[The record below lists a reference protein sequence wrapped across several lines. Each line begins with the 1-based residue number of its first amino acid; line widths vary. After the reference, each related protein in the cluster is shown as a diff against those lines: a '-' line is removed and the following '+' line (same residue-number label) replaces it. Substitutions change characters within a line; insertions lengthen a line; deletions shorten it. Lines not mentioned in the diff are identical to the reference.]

1 MIRFVAELPALDAAR
16 GDDAPRTITGIAVPW
31 DTVATVSGGQ
41 RVSFARGAFDTNQ
54 KPAKLVENHDLHQLR
69 GTVTALADLPEGLG
83 FTASFARTIAANDAI
98 ELVKAGAYDSVSVG
112 ADPIESHYDKTL
124 KATVVTKARLVELSL
139 VALPAFSD
147 AVITEIAAS
156 EPEDDNEPTPIIEP
170 EEDSIPMSDPE
181 LVEAAAPAV
190 IPTPAIPAT
199 PKREYPMPTAAEY
212 AAAYHAG
219 GEAWRNVNAAY
230 LANVEKSRTAI
241 QAAQD
246 LSSDVPGLLPL
257 PVVAPLFEN
266 YNFIRPVVSAFGTRA
281 LPNGNGIS
289 FVRPTISQHT
299 AAGVQS
305 TQGTAVTSQTMT
317 IAANTV
323 TRQTVAGSVFI
334 SQQAMDFTDPAAM
347 NSILVDLSGQYLK
360 QTDDIAADALVN
372 IATASGE
379 TWTVTAGDPSGLIS
393 ALYGCAENIST
404 ATNLFATH
412 LVVSVDVWRK
422 LGEQTDD
429 VNRPVFPAIGA
440 PGLLG
445 MNTLGAGNAASWSGM
460 NPLGLEIVVDGNLA
474 AGTMLVVHAPA
485 VEFYENVRGVMS
497 LEDPTNLGRTFTYY
511 GYFATFFQK
520 AVGDTS
526 DSTFVQAI
534 TVA

>member
-1 MIRFVAELPALDAAR
+1 MIRFVADLPALDAAR
-16 GDDAPRTITGIAVPW
+16 GEDTPRTITGIAVPW

-41 RVSFARGAFDTNQ
+41 RVTFARGAFDTNQ
-54 KPAKLVENHDLHQLR
+54 KPAKLLENHDLGQLR

-83 FTASFARTIAANDAI
+83 FTASFARTTAANDAI
-98 ELVKAGAYDSVSVG
+98 ELVKAGAYDAVSVG
-112 ADPIESHYDKTL
+112 ADPVESHYDKAL
-124 KATVVTKARLVELSL
+124 RATVVTKARLVELSL
-139 VALPAFSD
+139 VAQPAFTD
-147 AVITEIAAS
+147 AVITEIVAS
-156 EPEDDNEPTPIIEP
+156 EPEDDNEPTPIVEP
-170 EEDSIPMSDPE
+170 EEDSIPMSEPE
-181 LVEAAAPAV
+181 LVEAAAPTV

-199 PKREYPMPTAAEY
+199 PKREYPMPTAAEF
-212 AAAYHAG
+212 AAAYHMG
-219 GEAWRNVNAAY
+219 GDSWRNVQAAY
-230 LANVEKSRTAI
+230 QANVEKNRTAI

-266 YNFIRPVVSAFGTRA
+266 INYIRPVVTAFGTRA

-299 AAGVQS
+299 TSGVQN
-305 TQGTAVTSQTMT
+305 TQGTAVASQTMT

-323 TRQTVAGSVFI
+323 NRQTVAGSVFI

-347 NSILVDLSGQYLK
+347 NSILTDLSGQYLRE
-360 QTDDIAADALVN
+360 TDDIASTALVAA
-372 IATASGE
+372 ATASGY
-379 TWTVTAGDPSGLIS
+379 TWTVTPGDPSSLIE

-404 ATNLFATH
+404 GTNLFPTH
-412 LVVSVDVWRK
+412 LVASVDVWK
-422 LGEQTDD
+422 ALGSQVDD

-445 MNTLGAGNAASWSGM
+445 MNTLGAGDATSWSGM
-460 NPLGLEIVVDGNLA
+460 NPLGLRIVVDGNLA
-474 AGTMLVVHAPA
+474 SDTMLVVHAPA

-520 AVGDTS
+520 AVGDTT
-526 DSTFVQAI
+526 DSTFVQSIAL
-534 TVA
+534 A